1 MHVSG
6 EDVANLFVGKG
17 EATMGH
23 DLGLHPCCEFGA
35 QIAQSGAETQSESL
49 VGKFA
54 WEAFAMILPFS
65 FHRPAS

>member
-1 MHVSG
+1 
-6 EDVANLFVGKG
+6 
-17 EATMGH
+17 MGH

-35 QIAQSGAETQSESL
+35 QIAQRGAETQSESL

>member
-1 MHVSG
+1 
-6 EDVANLFVGKG
+6 
-17 EATMGH
+17 MGH

-54 WEAFAMILPFS
+54 WKSFMIAFPFS
-65 FHRPAS
+65 VDRATS